1 MLYLNE
7 KDLHE
12 IGIDWHDM
20 VAVIEHAVHCLGRED
35 FAQPI
40 KPYLRYRDP
49 KNRIIAMPAFL
60 GGTSN
65 VAGLKWIASFPGNI
79 EKGLPRAHSV
89 VVLNDADTGRP
100 IAIINTALLSVI
112 RTAAVSGLMMTQ
124 FNQVRPLSDFN
135 LGITGFGPI
144 GQYHLRMCAAL
155 FGAKLRQARV
165 YDPRPVDAGAGG
177 VDPKKLTI
185 ARSWQEAYDDAD
197 VFMTCTVSQAPY
209 IDRAPKAGSLQLN
222 VSLRDY
228 RTDVFDHLKGSIVVD
243 DWAEVCREK
252 TDIEI
257 FHLEKGLREE
267 DVQSIVDVVCGAALK
282 GCPPGQPVM
291 FNPMGMGVFDMA
303 VAKYYYRK
311 ALAMGV
317 GTQLEAVEEHG

>member
-7 KDLHE
+7 KDLHK
-12 IGIDWHDM
+12 IGINWHEI

-124 FNQVRPLSDFN
+124 LNQVRPLSDFN

-144 GQYHLRMCAAL
+144 GQYHLRMCASL

-165 YDPRPVDAGAGG
+165 YDPRPVDADAGG
-177 VDPKKLTI
+177 VDPKRLTI

-228 RTDVFDHLKGSIVVD
+228 KTDIFEHLKGSIVVD

-252 TDIEI
+252 TDIEV
-257 FHLEKGLREE
+257 FHLEKGLRKE
-267 DVQSIVDVVCGAALK
+267 DVRSIVDVVCGAALK
-282 GCPPGQPVM
+282 GCPPGQPIM

-311 ALAMGV
+311 ALAMEV
-317 GTQLEAVEEHG
+317 GTQLEPIEGHG